1 MSSTTTRPAKDTPG
15 SIPTVHHRLWAV
27 LRLHRSAMWLW
38 IAFVVITT
46 AAMLWLRYGPYGT
59 GAVEIQAGC
68 GTPGHRLC
76 YTIPNKAY
84 DIFSVWSWLDNVASL
99 LREYV
104 TPVVAGWAGAAL
116 VARELENGTAE
127 LAWTQSITPA
137 RWLMEKLAVPAVFL
151 TVGTSLLVIHFRT
164 LLNWADDHNLHRAG
178 YQIQDYYFA
187 FGPSLVAHVLLGL
200 AIGVLAG
207 FVTRAVLPALAIGSL
222 ASWTVSWLITPW
234 RTQIWP
240 SVTRTEKGE
249 GPFGFAVRACQYDQA
264 DHKYSVDACMGAKP
278 ASLYWPVQLVETGFV
293 LLLAALVAAAAFW
306 LLRRR
311 TP

>member
-15 SIPTVHHRLWAV
+15 PIATGHHRLWAV
-27 LRLHRSAMWLW
+27 LRLHRSAVWIW

-46 AAMLWLRYGPYGT
+46 VAMLWLRYGPYGT
-59 GAVEIQAGC
+59 GAAEIQAGC
-68 GTPGHRLC
+68 GTPGHRDC
-76 YTIPNKAY
+76 YSIPFKAY
-84 DIFSVWSWLDNVASL
+84 DIFSVWSWLDNIASL

-104 TPVVAGWAGAAL
+104 APVVAGWAGAAL

-127 LAWTQSITPA
+127 LAWTQSITPT

-164 LLNWADDHNLHRAG
+164 LLNWADAHNLHRAG
-178 YQIQDYYFA
+178 YQIQDYYFG
-187 FGPSLVAHVLLGL
+187 FGPSLVAYVLLGL
-200 AIGVLAG
+200 AIGVLMG
-207 FVTRAVLPALAIGSL
+207 FLTRAVLPALAIGGL
-222 ASWTVSWLITPW
+222 VTWTVSWLISPW

-240 SVTRTEKGE
+240 SVTHTEKGG
-249 GPFGFAVRACQYDQA
+249 GPFGFAARACQYDQA

-278 ASLYWPVQLVETGFV
+278 ASLYWPVQLAETGFV
-293 LLLAALVAAAAFW
+293 LLLAALAAAAAFW